1 MSVFRGKPV
10 DHRDPR
16 ASSIL
21 VAGEAPTAGAAVLLG
36 LPFDSSIPSRPG
48 ARMGPRAFRDALP
61 SLTTFGRGI
70 VLEPASCIDLGDL
83 DLPSGSVQ
91 RSHQRVEEAARAI
104 FAVGAFPFFI
114 GGDNGLTGAIIRG
127 LAAARPDLR
136 VGLCVIDAHYDV
148 REYDDEESL
157 SSGTPYRRALETSIC
172 HGSRLTIVGTRDFAN
187 SAYYDRYLRGTG
199 ATTVSVDE
207 FDHRAAQKIA
217 AEVRRR
223 LEHDSDALFLS
234 IDIDAV
240 TAGEA
245 PGSSAAAPGG
255 LRSREAIAFV
265 REFAASPKL
274 IAADLSEL
282 SPPWDVQGMTAKLAA
297 RLFLEVLAA
306 RQWIMNNG

>member
-1 MSVFRGKPV
+1 MSIFEGKSADP
-10 DHRDPR
+10 RDPR

-21 VAGEAPTAGAAVLLG
+21 VAGDRPVAGGAVLLG

-48 ARMGPRAFRDALP
+48 ARMGPRAFREALP

-70 VLEPASCIDLGDL
+70 NLEPASCMDLGDL
-83 DLPSGSVQ
+83 DLPPTSVQ
-91 RSHQRVEEAARAI
+91 RSHQRVEEAAREI
-104 FAVGAFPFFI
+104 FAIGAFPFFI
-114 GGDNGLTGAIIRG
+114 GGDNGLTGALIRG
-127 LAAARPDLR
+127 LAAARPALR
-136 VGLCVIDAHYDV
+136 LGLCVIDAHYDV

-157 SSGTPYRRALETSIC
+157 SSGTPYRRALETAIC
-172 HGSRLTIVGTRDFAN
+172 DGSRMTIVGTRDFAN
-187 SAYYDRYLRGTG
+187 AAHYHRYVRTMGV
-199 ATTVSVDE
+199 TTVPVDE
-207 FDHRAAQKIA
+207 FDRRGAQEIA

-223 LEHDSDALFLS
+223 LEETSDALFLS

-274 IAADLSEL
+274 IGADLSEL
-282 SPPWDVQGMTAKLAA
+282 SPPWDVQAMTAKLAA
-297 RLFLEVLAA
+297 RLFLEIMAGRVLRAL
-306 RQWIMNNG
+306 